1 MRYVAITSMDKKYY
15 EHCGRVMLS
24 SYSNH
29 FFRNIPLYVYN
40 EGGFKFKSKNT
51 YAAGWNLGLEYNK
64 FVERWGNENE
74 RVTTFAKKA
83 FSIIHAMYNVDCDRL
98 IWLDADTHLTAN
110 FPKQLLDLISPDDTL
125 STHFGVKHTVDDKTY
140 FSCET
145 GFFILNK
152 RHELFEEF
160 RETYTDIYINDNYK
174 NLRRFY
180 DGEVYGETVSQMIDK
195 GAKVLDL
202 NPGQV
207 HKTPIPRS
215 IIAPY
220 VSHYK
225 AGLKD
230 TIDFKELEK
239 TIVDEDKSL

>member
-1 MRYVAITSMDKKYY
+1 MRYVAITSMDEKYY
-15 EHCGRVMLS
+15 NHCGRVMIG
-24 SYSNH
+24 SYSSH

-40 EGGFKFKSKNT
+40 EGNFTFKSKNT
-51 YAAGWNLGLEYNK
+51 YAAGWNLGLEYDK
-64 FVERWGNENE
+64 FSERWSNKNE
-74 RVTTFAKKA
+74 RVHTFSKKA
-83 FSIIHAMYNVDCDRL
+83 FSIIHAMYNVECDRL
-98 IWLDADTHLTAN
+98 IWLDADTHFTDD

-125 STHFGVKHTVDDKTY
+125 STHFGVKHNVDEQEF

-160 RETYTDIYINDNYK
+160 RETYTNIYINDEYE

-180 DGEVYGETVSQMIDK
+180 DGEVYGETVSRLIDC
-195 GAKVLDL
+195 GAKMLEL

-230 TIDFKELEK
+230 KIDFDELEK
-239 TIVDEDKSL
+239 TIENEDQSI